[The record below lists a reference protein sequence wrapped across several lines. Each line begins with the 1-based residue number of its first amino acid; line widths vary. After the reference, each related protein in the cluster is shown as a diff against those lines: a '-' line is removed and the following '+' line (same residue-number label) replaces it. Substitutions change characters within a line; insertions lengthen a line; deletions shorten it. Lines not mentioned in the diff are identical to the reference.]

1 MKDKITYR
9 SENEAAEITKCVW
22 QGVGCILV
30 GWVSLKR
37 LSKDAKFR
45 ENLNV
50 HWSWHAK
57 KTVDVTESKA
67 KRTAYAEA

>member
-1 MKDKITYR
+1 M
-9 SENEAAEITKCVW
+9 CVA
-22 QGVGCILV
+22 GCILV

-57 KTVDVTESKA
+57 KTVEVTESKA